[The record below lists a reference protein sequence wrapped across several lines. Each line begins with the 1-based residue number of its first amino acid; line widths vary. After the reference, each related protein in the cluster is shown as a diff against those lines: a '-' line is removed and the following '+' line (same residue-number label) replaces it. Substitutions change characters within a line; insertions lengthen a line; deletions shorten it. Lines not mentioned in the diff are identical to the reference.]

1 MLRPAA
7 ARRSRALPQVFEGTS
22 GIDNRNTRC
31 AFTGDVLKMPIS
43 EEMLGRF
50 EPAATSLKVGD
61 RVQHDHFGKG
71 TIEALQGAGVNAR
84 ASVRFPAHGVK
95 HLLLQYAKLTKLG

>member
-1 MLRPAA
+1 MSLLPLGPAA
-7 ARRSRALPQVFEGTS
+7 AMIGSEEDDEEDQEEEEEDTRS
-22 GIDNRNTRC
+22 
-31 AFTGDVLKMPIS
+31 S

-50 EPAATSLKVGD
+50 EPAVTSLKVGD

>member
-1 MLRPAA
+1 
-7 ARRSRALPQVFEGTS
+7 
-22 GIDNRNTRC
+22 
-31 AFTGDVLKMPIS
+31 
-43 EEMLGRF
+43 
-50 EPAATSLKVGD
+50 
-61 RVQHDHFGKG
+61 VQHDHFGKG